1 MIYMVKLQKNKG
13 QYFITIPKDII
24 EDKGWEN
31 AEEFIWQYSSSG
43 DIILK
48 EKNPHLEGNK
58 VE

>member
-1 MIYMVKLQKNKG
+1 MVKLQKNKG

-31 AEEFIWQYSSSG
+31 AKDFVWIYNASG

-48 EKNPHLEGNK
+48 EKK
-58 VE
+58 IVE